1 MVHFEKGDYV
11 WIPFFSNQTG
21 FSCPIGARIVDI
33 DNGRVFLRD
42 DDGNETWLEGSVS
55 MPIMHPSSVQGVEDM
70 IELTDFHDAS
80 VLRNLQIR
88 YKQKLIYATIN
99 PYQQL
104 PIYSAEMLE
113 MYGGKRIGEL
123 APHVFAVAENA
134 YMQMMNDNQS
144 YCIIISGESGAGKT
158 ETAKLVLQH
167 LAVVSSRCDRHSWIE
182 QQILEANPI
191 LEAFGNAKTVRNDNS
206 SRFGRY
212 IDMLYNDHG
221 MIESARIE
229 QYLLEKSRLVSQSKN
244 ERNFHIFYCMLA
256 GMNSQ
261 EKAMFELEDSST
273 YFYLSQGKNFQ
284 IEGREDESIIF
295 RDVRA
300 AMKVLFFSDIE
311 IMSIFKL
318 LAAILHIGNIRYTA
332 TLINNLEATE
342 ITTAAS
348 VLKVAKLLQ
357 VDQMK
362 LINALTTR
370 TISLKEETVVSSMT
384 AEQSLDVRDA
394 LAKAIYGRLFTWIVD
409 KINFVIKKVR
419 EENGQQNSIGIL
431 DIYGFEQFQRNS
443 FEQFCINYAN
453 ESLQQF
459 FIRHSFKLEQEEYA
473 REQIKWTTLEYIDNQ
488 PILDLIAY
496 RSINLFGLLDEESR
510 IPKGTDQSFL
520 TKAHQAFGRN
530 RNYIKPKS
538 DLNPSFGVVHYAG
551 SVMYHNKGFV
561 EKNRDALSKELLML
575 LQESNF
581 PFVAHLFSKEF
592 QDDNARQLKVTTS
605 FKFRKSLETLMAQID
620 RRKPYFIRCI
630 KPNDIKKPML
640 FDRELC
646 YDQLKYLGLMD
657 TIQIRKSG
665 YPIRYKFQDFAAR
678 YKTLLPSLS
687 KPNFCNS
694 ALMFTENQ
702 HLISHS
708 DSKNAKNNQ
717 WVCERI
723 CFNAFGPPG
732 EYQIGTSRVFLK
744 DSQLLFLEQRRDE
757 MLHIRATLIQ
767 KTVRGWLMRSK
778 YQRTR
783 QACIMIQKHWR
794 RYQQETRYR
803 KIVRGFSRLQALV
816 RAKKLTMEYQK
827 LKILI
832 TNFQALCRGMLMRTK
847 LRHSI
852 ATGQPKI
859 YLSEMALESVYER
872 DELIHENTN
881 DSKMIDEFFDFLLA
895 DVDPITDY
903 KHGIQAKGKLSS
915 VEDVSQY
922 QFTKFAA
929 AYFVGNATP
938 NFTKTILRTPLLNH
952 TNPAN
957 RIAAVGIWITILRFM
972 GDLSRQRKMTT
983 HLNGFNCPSV
993 MTQLFSTLARGMH
1006 RKDRSQ
1012 QADESILDYSP
1023 AGLVGENVRYKMTG
1037 WSPQRKAKSS
1047 TVEPMFKD
1055 LESQADDYE
1064 NMLEKATANPLDQL
1078 HFIIGHGILRPELRD
1093 EILCQICKQ
1102 LSNNPNSQSTLRG
1115 WILLSLC
1122 VSCFPPSSKFIKYL
1136 RCFIRHQAPKEYIVY
1151 CEQRLNRTLENGA
1164 RTQPPSHYEV
1174 QATKQRKPLVFPVTF
1189 MNGTTQTLV
1198 GDSATNA
1205 HELCEALAK
1214 SINLRDKF
1222 GFSLYIALQDKVC
1235 SLGSTDEHVLDA
1247 ISQCEQYAKEIGAK
1261 EQAVQWRL
1269 FFRKEIFT
1277 PWHNPAEDP
1286 VATDLIYQQVTRGVK
1301 FGEYRC
1307 NRDEDL
1313 AQLIA
1318 YQYFLDYG
1326 FHFQAEQL
1334 KSVIQNYIPD
1344 HVLDGVENM
1353 KHAIER
1359 WVQIVLHTS
1368 RKCLPLEEKTSS
1380 QHVQEN
1386 VVAYC
1391 RLKWPLLFS
1400 RFYEAYKFAGPKL
1413 PKNEVIV
1420 AVNWTGIYV
1429 VDDQDQVLLEIGF
1442 IEMANATCTHS
1453 KNKMPTVTIETIQ
1466 TDEYSFQA
1474 PNAEDIVNL
1483 VCYFLHGLRMRSR
1496 FVIALTDTTA
1506 DQSGQWLKM
1515 RKGDLIKLDSSVNGE
1530 LLIRNRSAQGEH
1542 TLTGE
1547 VGHVECES
1555 VYILPTLS
1563 KPSQEILEEFVQCRE
1578 VGGVSSRA
1586 LVNRYR
1592 ADGPHTLESFSAE
1605 HFRAPLAIVTVNTLP
1620 RQRITEELWRH
1631 SYEPLTQP
1639 LLKKVQTVEDACQSA
1654 LATYE
1659 AIVAYMGDSAQR
1671 HRQRFSTLEQTDLI
1685 FSAPLKQALLRDE
1698 IYCQIIKQLTGNPGR
1713 MSVEKGWELMWLC
1726 VGLFPPSQT
1735 LHKEVALF
1743 LRSQHHP
1750 VAADC
1755 FNRLQRIKRVGSRK
1769 YPPHVVEVE
1778 AIQRKT
1784 TQIFH
1789 KFYFPNDTY
1798 ENIEVDSC
1806 NKAKDLSVRIAKHIQ
1821 LKSVKGFAFFVKIQD
1836 KILSLPENEFFFDF
1850 IRHLS
1855 ELTSKTKSGQSG
1867 RNLNYQVYFM
1877 KKLWVDTVPGQ
1888 DRQADIVF
1896 HYSQELPKYI
1906 RGYHQCTRDE
1916 AAELAALIY
1925 RSRYGDN
1932 ASNISSSL
1940 ADLLPKVFLKM
1951 ASSVDWK
1958 RHILSYY
1965 HKGSFM
1971 SREEAKVQFLKVIY
1985 KWPTFGSAFFEVK
1998 QTGDNKIPEKL
2009 IIAINKNGI
2018 ILIEPE
2024 RKDIIASY
2032 SFPEISNWNS
2042 GNTYFHLTIG
2052 NVVNGSRLL
2061 CETSMGYKMDDLLTS
2076 YITLAIRKQ
2085 PAYRRH

>member
-88 YKQKLIYATIN
+88 YKQKLIYTYTGSILIAIN

-113 MYGGKRIGEL
+113 MYRGKRIGEL

-212 IDMLYNDHG
+212 IDMLYNGHG

-311 IMSIFKL
+311 ITSIFKL

-581 PFVAHLFSKEF
+581 PFVAHLFSK
-592 QDDNARQLKVTTS
+592 NSK
-605 FKFRKSLETLMAQID
+605 KSLETLMAQID

-630 KPNDIKKPML
+630 KPNDMKKPML

-678 YKTLLPSLS
+678 YKTLLPSL
-687 KPNFCNS
+687 N
-694 ALMFTENQ
+694 
-702 HLISHS
+702 
-708 DSKNAKNNQ
+708 SKNAKNNQ

-767 KTVRGWLMRSK
+767 KTIRGWLMRSK

-832 TNFQALCRGMLMRTK
+832 TSFQALCRGMLMRTK

-1222 GFSLYIALQDKVC
+1222 GFSLYIALQDK
-1235 SLGSTDEHVLDA
+1235 
-1247 ISQCEQYAKEIGAK
+1247 CEQYAKEIGAK

-1318 YQYFLDYG
+1318 YQYFIDYG

-1359 WVQIVLHTS
+1359 WVQIVLHAS

-1639 LLKKVQTVEDACQSA
+1639 LLKKVQTVEDAA
-1654 LATYE
+1654 
-1659 AIVAYMGDSAQR
+1659 
-1671 HRQRFSTLEQTDLI
+1671 
-1685 FSAPLKQALLRDE
+1685 
-1698 IYCQIIKQLTGNPGR
+1698 
-1713 MSVEKGWELMWLC
+1713 
-1726 VGLFPPSQT
+1726 
-1735 LHKEVALF
+1735 
-1743 LRSQHHP
+1743 
-1750 VAADC
+1750 
-1755 FNRLQRIKRVGSRK
+1755 
-1769 YPPHVVEVE
+1769 
-1778 AIQRKT
+1778 
-1784 TQIFH
+1784 
-1789 KFYFPNDTY
+1789 
-1798 ENIEVDSC
+1798 
-1806 NKAKDLSVRIAKHIQ
+1806 
-1821 LKSVKGFAFFVKIQD
+1821 
-1836 KILSLPENEFFFDF
+1836 
-1850 IRHLS
+1850 
-1855 ELTSKTKSGQSG
+1855 
-1867 RNLNYQVYFM
+1867 
-1877 KKLWVDTVPGQ
+1877 
-1888 DRQADIVF
+1888 
-1896 HYSQELPKYI
+1896 
-1906 RGYHQCTRDE
+1906 
-1916 AAELAALIY
+1916 
-1925 RSRYGDN
+1925 
-1932 ASNISSSL
+1932 
-1940 ADLLPKVFLKM
+1940 
-1951 ASSVDWK
+1951 
-1958 RHILSYY
+1958 
-1965 HKGSFM
+1965 
-1971 SREEAKVQFLKVIY
+1971 
-1985 KWPTFGSAFFEVK
+1985 
-1998 QTGDNKIPEKL
+1998 
-2009 IIAINKNGI
+2009 
-2018 ILIEPE
+2018 
-2024 RKDIIASY
+2024 
-2032 SFPEISNWNS
+2032 
-2042 GNTYFHLTIG
+2042 
-2052 NVVNGSRLL
+2052 SRLWP
-2061 CETSMGYKMDDLLTS
+2061 LT
-2076 YITLAIRKQ
+2076 KQ
-2085 PAYRRH
+2085 